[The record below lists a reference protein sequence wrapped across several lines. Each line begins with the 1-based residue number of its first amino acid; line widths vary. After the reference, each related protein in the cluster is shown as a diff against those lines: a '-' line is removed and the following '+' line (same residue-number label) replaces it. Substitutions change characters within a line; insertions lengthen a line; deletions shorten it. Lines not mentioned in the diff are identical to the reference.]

1 MNAFFQSMVVPAIRG
16 NTGVYWCAG
25 WFAIQ
30 GMTALVVAIL
40 DDGIFSTLLA
50 LVFGALCI
58 YAALGLLRALKPAWH
73 VATFLAFLMIILNS
87 VAIAC
92 APGEIADGDK
102 HLLEAAF
109 DIVLLAIFILVYSRL
124 RKPGVRSLY
133 GVPETYRPEPS

>member
-16 NTGVYWCAG
+16 KTVVYWCAG
-25 WFAIQ
+25 WYALQ
-30 GMTALVVAIL
+30 GIAALVVAVL
-40 DDGIFSTLLA
+40 DEGFFSTLLA

-73 VATFLAFLMIILNS
+73 IATFLAFLSIILNS

-92 APGEIADGDK
+92 APGEIADGEK
-102 HLLEAAF
+102 HLLEAAV

-124 RKPGVRSLY
+124 RRPQVRSLY
-133 GVPETYRPEPS
+133 GVPETYRPESS